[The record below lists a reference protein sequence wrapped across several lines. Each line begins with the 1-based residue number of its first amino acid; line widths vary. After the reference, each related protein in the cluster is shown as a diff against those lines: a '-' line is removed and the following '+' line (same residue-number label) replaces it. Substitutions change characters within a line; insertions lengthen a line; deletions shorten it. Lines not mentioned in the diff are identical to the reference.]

1 MAVAF
6 TAAVAVEAGVVS
18 MAVEVAAFTEA
29 VEAAVSTVAE
39 VVAFTVAAAAF
50 KAQDRTSVAEAFT
63 AEESALARFGQR
75 LRSTVVVDLRFTV
88 AASGAVSGAESFTQG
103 LASMAAAS
111 AMADITMAGSS
122 AALPIGRTAIT
133 IAASMAST
141 AIPPTRP
148 TTIPIAAAA

>member
-1 MAVAF
+1 
-6 TAAVAVEAGVVS
+6 
-18 MAVEVAAFTEA
+18 
-29 VEAAVSTVAE
+29 
-39 VVAFTVAAAAF
+39 
-50 KAQDRTSVAEAFT
+50 
-63 AEESALARFGQR
+63 
-75 LRSTVVVDLRFTV
+75 
-88 AASGAVSGAESFTQG
+88 
-103 LASMAAAS
+103 MAAAS